1 MIGAT
6 LQQTR
11 YSQGRVS
18 TEGEVISGLNV
29 LTNNQVSNEVCVY
42 AVADDEQVNLVSS
55 VITSVVSGVVSRSR

>member
-1 MIGAT
+1 M
-6 LQQTR
+6 
-11 YSQGRVS
+11 S